1 MPFFSSFT
9 GSFTGGRRTP
19 ISIGG
24 GGGGGGAFSVTQTI
38 SSPNNTANE
47 YFGYSVDISGDYA
60 IVGAYGVLGPD
71 PNDGPDGEAYILDA
85 TDGSILYT
93 LANPDPDGNDGDHF
107 GYAVG
112 ISGNYAI
119 VGAHFENNGSGNAY
133 IYDVTDGSLLHTL
146 TNQNDY
152 NTGAQDNFGEAV
164 AIGGNYALV
173 CAPGEDSATGNGV
186 GKAYV
191 YDVTTGN
198 YLRTIDNPNA
208 YSGDNFD
215 LFGRGNNP
223 IGIAGDYAVVGAF
236 NEDDADG
243 SASGKA
249 YVFDLTDG
257 STLYTLDN
265 PDAYGTGADDRFGQS
280 ADISTDYIVI
290 GAPREEDA
298 GGTRS
303 GKAYIFSMADG
314 SLLHTL
320 DNPNAYDTSTNDFFG
335 ISVAVDG
342 NNVMVG
348 AYSEDDAGGTSSGKV
363 YLFDATTGSLTQTLD
378 NPNTGSPTS
387 DLFGFDV
394 AIDGEYSIVGAYY
407 SDSSGVATGDV
418 YIIQGVAS
426 GGGGGI
432 GAISSLSFV
441 RSGASGATNPFQLKM
456 SSDGTLATWAIGGI
470 GAGSDQ
476 YTLSTAWDFS
486 TATKTTS
493 NSTKIIPSG
502 YDANYT
508 SNQMAFSN
516 DGNSLYVNAGVA
528 GGTDRSIF
536 QYNMSTPW
544 SLSTASYASK
554 SFVFTHG
561 TVIGDLIFNN
571 DGSKMYIPRRISGTE
586 FYQYSLSSAYDIST
600 ATDDGITF
608 DPGVDL
614 NGLAFNADGTYLY
627 AIYDPGD
634 TNYIKQWSLSTPY
647 DLSTAT
653 AGTDVLLGDA
663 TTEAAPTGLAF
674 GNDQL
679 HVSGQ
684 QFDNVRT
691 YDIS

>member
-9 GSFTGGRRTP
+9 GSFTGGRRKP
-19 ISIGG
+19 ISVGG

-60 IVGAYGVLGPD
+60 IVGAYGVLGPV

-93 LANPDPDGNDGDHF
+93 LANPDPDGNDGDLF

-208 YSGDNFD
+208 YGGDNFD

-223 IGIAGDYAVVGAF
+223 IGIAGDYAVVGAL

-243 SASGKA
+243 SGSGKA

-348 AYSEDDAGGTSSGKV
+348 AYAEDDAGGTSSGKV

-387 DLFGFDV
+387 DFFGFDV
-394 AIDGEYSIVGAYY
+394 AIDGEYSVVGAYN

-418 YIIQGVAS
+418 YIIQGS
-426 GGGGGI
+426 
-432 GAISSLSFV
+432 
-441 RSGASGATNPFQLKM
+441 
-456 SSDGTLATWAIGGI
+456 
-470 GAGSDQ
+470 
-476 YTLSTAWDFS
+476 
-486 TATKTTS
+486 
-493 NSTKIIPSG
+493 
-502 YDANYT
+502 
-508 SNQMAFSN
+508 
-516 DGNSLYVNAGVA
+516 
-528 GGTDRSIF
+528 
-536 QYNMSTPW
+536 
-544 SLSTASYASK
+544 
-554 SFVFTHG
+554 
-561 TVIGDLIFNN
+561 
-571 DGSKMYIPRRISGTE
+571 
-586 FYQYSLSSAYDIST
+586 
-600 ATDDGITF
+600 
-608 DPGVDL
+608 
-614 NGLAFNADGTYLY
+614 
-627 AIYDPGD
+627 
-634 TNYIKQWSLSTPY
+634 
-647 DLSTAT
+647 
-653 AGTDVLLGDA
+653 
-663 TTEAAPTGLAF
+663 
-674 GNDQL
+674 
-679 HVSGQ
+679 
-684 QFDNVRT
+684 
-691 YDIS
+691 